1 MASHLTAV
9 RESAQKRKEGK
20 EQVSVRTQEMEAG
33 DFGGEVT
40 WGSSVE
46 KNWRFLRKLN
56 TELPHDSETLPLGVY
71 PKEPNKRNYNK
82 RQWTPTF
89 TAALLANS
97 QGVEAT
103 QIPTTD
109 DWINNMW
116 SIHTAEYYFA
126 LKRKAFLTP
135 SITWMHVEE
144 TMLSEINPSHK
155 FVIPVT

>member
-1 MASHLTAV
+1 MSNATPRTVLTTLRNHCKSKEIWDCTSKPQGDTASHLTAV

-40 WGSSVE
+40 WCSSVE

-82 RQWTPTF
+82 R
-89 TAALLANS
+89 
-97 QGVEAT
+97 
-103 QIPTTD
+103 
-109 DWINNMW
+109 
-116 SIHTAEYYFA
+116 
-126 LKRKAFLTP
+126 
-135 SITWMHVEE
+135 
-144 TMLSEINPSHK
+144 
-155 FVIPVT
+155 